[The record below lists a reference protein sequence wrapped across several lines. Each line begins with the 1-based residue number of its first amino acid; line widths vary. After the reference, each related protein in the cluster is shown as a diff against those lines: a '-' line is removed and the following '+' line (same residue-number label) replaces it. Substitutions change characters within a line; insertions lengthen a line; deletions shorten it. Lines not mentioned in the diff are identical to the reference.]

1 MAKEAF
7 RLLLFVP
14 EEINMQKKR
23 ETYGVEILQEAFVDM
38 SVSFTVICHPSPPRK
53 EAHHLLLLSW
63 FFSAGP
69 L

>member
-53 EAHHLLLLSW
+53 EAPPS
-63 FFSAGP
+63 FAPIMVF
-69 L
+69 